1 MFLHLS
7 QPIKLS
13 VTCTSKIKSY
23 EELSL
28 LIRFHF
34 SKTSKTLRH
43 DGLIKTWG
51 MQYSN
56 RPIQTVGST
65 DSHKAFT
72 ITIKFRALACSSSP
86 NDTVP
91 PPRRWTQYRHW
102 LAPPFQFASDVD
114 ISKIIMYKIIWKT
127 YKHTCNAHT
136 MTMIPSEIPVEFCYS
151 LDFRTWIW
159 YPWKHVKYT
168 LLKNSWRKIITIR
181 LCIRAFIVILGNCAL
196 IKSSRVYG
204 SCVKHTSSD
213 HSPIQK
219 PSRLINHA

>member
-1 MFLHLS
+1 MEAQTRTKNSVFRLYYNYKIPCPCMFIL
-7 QPIKLS
+7 PKW
-13 VTCTSKIKSY
+13 Y
-23 EELSL
+23 
-28 LIRFHF
+28 R
-34 SKTSKTLRH
+34 
-43 DGLIKTWG
+43 
-51 MQYSN
+51 
-56 RPIQTVGST
+56 
-65 DSHKAFT
+65 
-72 ITIKFRALACSSSP
+72 
-86 NDTVP
+86 P

-102 LAPPFQFASDVD
+102 LAPPPPPFQFASDVD

-181 LCIRAFIVILGNCAL
+181 LSIRAFIVILGNCAL

-219 PSRLINHA
+219 PSRLINHELLMKEGK